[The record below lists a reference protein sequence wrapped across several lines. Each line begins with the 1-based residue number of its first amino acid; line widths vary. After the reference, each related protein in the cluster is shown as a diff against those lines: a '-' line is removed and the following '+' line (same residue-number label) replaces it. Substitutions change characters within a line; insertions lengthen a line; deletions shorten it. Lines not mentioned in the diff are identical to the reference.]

1 MRTGGPVGRPRSVL
15 LEPGEDIVRP
25 HCAHQQ
31 AEPVVLST
39 GETVACVCITCL
51 APLTATWIDNQRHR
65 AEITA
70 HCAHDNLID
79 ITAFGQVETDHL
91 CNGCGAMNP

>member
-1 MRTGGPVGRPRSVL
+1 MSRLLPR
-15 LEPGEDIVRP
+15 
-25 HCAHQQ
+25 CAHQQ

-39 GETVACVCITCL
+39 GETVACVCIACL
-51 APLTATWIDNQRHR
+51 GSLSANWVDDQRHR
-65 AEITA
+65 AEIAA